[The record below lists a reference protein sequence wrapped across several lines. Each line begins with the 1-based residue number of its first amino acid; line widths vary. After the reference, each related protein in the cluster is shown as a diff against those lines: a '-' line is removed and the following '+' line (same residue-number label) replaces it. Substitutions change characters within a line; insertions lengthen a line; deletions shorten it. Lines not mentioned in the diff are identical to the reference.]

1 MSWTTFKD
9 IASEQLDKKGMTDQM
24 QESLV
29 LVEANAL
36 LVEFFGKE
44 HQDKAR
50 ALYWKDNILTVA
62 VLIDSL
68 AEKLDNNK
76 QEFIDNLNNKFT
88 SILVSDIRFL
98 V

>member
-1 MSWTTFKD
+1 MSWNTFKD
-9 IASEQLDKKGMTDQM
+9 VVSEQLEKKGMTYQM

-36 LVEFFGKE
+36 LAEFFGKE

-50 ALYWKDNILTVA
+50 AVYWKDNVLTVA
-62 VLIDSL
+62 VLIDEL

-88 SILVSDIRFL
+88 SILVDEIRFL